1 MAGPVRVLTI
11 DGGGIR
17 GVIPAAVLA
26 EIEDRTGLLVP
37 DLFDLVAGTST
48 GGIIALGLTMPGPTG
63 APRWRA
69 ADLLGLYRR
78 EGQAIFSRSVW
89 QRIRS
94 AEGVLDEKYPAD
106 GLEAALER
114 YFGDARLRD
123 ALTHVLVPA
132 YDLER
137 RKPFFFR
144 STRAAADPAYDFPTR
159 EAARATSAAPTYFEP
174 PELVNDADGQRYALV
189 DGGVFANNPSMCAY
203 AEILA
208 EDRAA
213 DVLMVSLGTGQ
224 LNRPIHYADAKDWG
238 LLGWA
243 RPILEVVFDG
253 VSDTTDYELE
263 QLLGPERHVRL
274 QIELVGASDNLDDAT
289 PENIANLE
297 RKARELIAEHD
308 EEIARVCTALVD
320 RR

>member
-1 MAGPVRVLTI
+1 MAGPVRVLSI

-17 GVIPAAVLA
+17 GVIPAAVVA
-26 EIEDRTGLLVP
+26 EIERRTGRTVP

-48 GGIIALGLTMPGPTG
+48 GGIIALGLTVPGEHG

-69 ADLLGLYRR
+69 ADLLELYRR
-78 EGQAIFSRSVW
+78 EGEHIFSRSVW
-89 QRIRS
+89 QRITS

-106 GLEAALER
+106 GLEAALSR

-123 ALTHVLVPA
+123 ALTPVLLTA
-132 YDLER
+132 YELER

-144 STRAAADPAYDFPTR
+144 SRRAAANPIYDFPMR

-174 PELVNDADGQRYALV
+174 PELVNDADGEHYALV

-203 AEILA
+203 AEILS
-208 EDRAA
+208 EDRGA
-213 DVLMVSLGTGQ
+213 DVFVVSLGTGQ

-243 RPILEVVFDG
+243 KQIFNVVLDG

-263 QLLGPERHVRL
+263 QLLGPERHARL
-274 QIELVGASDNLDDAT
+274 QIELIGACDDLDDAS
-289 PENIANLE
+289 PGNIANLE
-297 RKARELIAEHD
+297 TKARELIAGND
-308 EEIARVCTALVD
+308 AEIDRVCAALV
-320 RR
+320 R

>member
-1 MAGPVRVLTI
+1 MAEPVRVLSI

-26 EIEDRTGLLVP
+26 EIELRTGRVVP
-37 DLFDLVAGTST
+37 ELFDLVAGTST
-48 GGIIALGLTMPGPTG
+48 GGIIALGLTLPGPNG

-78 EGQAIFSRSVW
+78 EGDKIFSRSVW
-89 QRIRS
+89 QRIRT
-94 AEGVLDEKYPAD
+94 ADGVLDEKYPAD
-106 GLEAALER
+106 GLEAALLR

-123 ALTHVLVPA
+123 ALTPVLVPA
-132 YDLER
+132 YELER

-144 STRAAADPAYDFPTR
+144 STRAAADPTYDFFTR
-159 EAARATSAAPTYFEP
+159 EVARATSAAPTYFEP

-189 DGGVFANNPSMCAY
+189 DGGVFANNPALCAY
-203 AEILA
+203 AEVLA
-208 EDRAA
+208 QHRAA
-213 DVLMVSLGTGQ
+213 GAIVVSLGTGQ
-224 LNRPIHYADAKDWG
+224 LNRPIHHRDAKDWG

-243 RPILEVVFDG
+243 RPILDVVFDG
-253 VSDTTDYELE
+253 VSDTIDYELE

-274 QIELVGASDNLDDAT
+274 QIELVGASDNMDDAT

-297 RKARELIAEHD
+297 RKAQELIVEHD
-308 EEIARVCTALVD
+308 EEIARVCAALVG
-320 RR
+320 

>member
-1 MAGPVRVLTI
+1 MAAPVRVLAI

-26 EIEDRTGLLVP
+26 EIERRTRWTVP
-37 DLFDLVAGTST
+37 ELFDLVAGTST
-48 GGIIALGLTMPGPTG
+48 GGIIALGLTAPGEDGT
-63 APRWRA
+63 PRWRA
-69 ADLLGLYRR
+69 SDLLELYRR
-78 EGQAIFSRSVW
+78 EGEHIFSRSVW
-89 QRIRS
+89 QRITS
-94 AEGVLDEKYPAD
+94 VEGVLDEKYPAD
-106 GLEAALER
+106 GLEAALTK

-123 ALTHVLVPA
+123 ALTPVLITA
-132 YDLER
+132 YELEL

-144 STRAAADPAYDFPTR
+144 SRRAVADPAYDFPMR

-174 PELVNDADGQRYALV
+174 PQLVNEADGERYALV

-203 AEILA
+203 AEILS
-208 EDRAA
+208 EHRDA
-213 DVLMVSLGTGQ
+213 DALVVSLGTGQ
-224 LNRPIHYADAKDWG
+224 LNRPIHYEDAKDWG

-243 RPILEVVFDG
+243 RQVFNVVLDG

-274 QIELVGASDNLDDAT
+274 QIELIGASDDLDDAS

-297 RKARELIAEHD
+297 AKARELIAAQD
-308 EEIARVCTALVD
+308 ADIDRVCAALTA
-320 RR
+320 

>member
-1 MAGPVRVLTI
+1 MAGPVRVLSI

-17 GVIPAAVLA
+17 GVIPAAVLT
-26 EIEDRTGLLVP
+26 EIERRTGRTVSE
-37 DLFDLVAGTST
+37 LFDLVAGTST
-48 GGIIALGLTMPGPTG
+48 GGIIALALTAPGEHG

-69 ADLLGLYRR
+69 SDLLELYRR
-78 EGQAIFSRSVW
+78 EGEHIFSRSVW
-89 QRIRS
+89 QRITS

-106 GLEAALER
+106 GLEAALSK

-123 ALTHVLVPA
+123 ALTPVLVTA
-132 YDLER
+132 YELER

-144 STRAAADPAYDFPTR
+144 SRRAAADPVYDFPMR

-174 PELVNDADGQRYALV
+174 PLLVNEADGERYALV

-203 AEILA
+203 AEILS
-208 EDRAA
+208 EDRRA
-213 DVLMVSLGTGQ
+213 DVLVVSLGTGQ

-243 RPILEVVFDG
+243 RQIFNVVLDG

-263 QLLGPERHVRL
+263 QVLGPERHARL
-274 QIELVGASDNLDDAT
+274 QIELIGASDDLDDAS
-289 PENIANLE
+289 PQNIANLE
-297 RKARELIAEHD
+297 TKARELIAAND
-308 EEIARVCTALVD
+308 AQIDSVCAALV
-320 RR
+320 R

>member
-1 MAGPVRVLTI
+1 MAEPVRVLSI

-17 GVIPAAVLA
+17 GVIPAAVLV
-26 EIEDRTGLLVP
+26 EIEGRTGRTVSE
-37 DLFDLVAGTST
+37 LFDLVAGTST
-48 GGIIALGLTMPGPTG
+48 GGIIALALTAPGEHG

-69 ADLLGLYRR
+69 SDLLELYRR
-78 EGQAIFSRSVW
+78 EGEHIFSRSVW
-89 QRIRS
+89 QRITS

-106 GLEAALER
+106 GLEAALAK

-123 ALTHVLVPA
+123 ALTPVLVTA
-132 YDLER
+132 YELER

-144 STRAAADPAYDFPTR
+144 SRRAAVDPVYDFPMR

-174 PELVNDADGQRYALV
+174 PQLVNEADGERYALV

-203 AEILA
+203 AEILS
-208 EDRAA
+208 EDRRA
-213 DVLMVSLGTGQ
+213 DVLVVSLGTGQ

-243 RPILEVVFDG
+243 RQIFKVVLDG

-263 QLLGPERHVRL
+263 QLLGPERHARL
-274 QIELVGASDNLDDAT
+274 QIELIGASDDLDDAS
-289 PENIANLE
+289 PQNIANLE
-297 RKARELIAEHD
+297 TKARELIAAND
-308 EEIARVCTALVD
+308 AQIDQVCAALVH
-320 RR
+320 

>member
-1 MAGPVRVLTI
+1 MAGPVRVLSI

-26 EIEDRTGLLVP
+26 EIERRTGRTVP
-37 DLFDLVAGTST
+37 ELFDMVAGTST
-48 GGIIALGLTMPGPTG
+48 GGIIALGLTVPGEHG

-69 ADLLGLYRR
+69 GDLLELYRR
-78 EGQAIFSRSVW
+78 EGEHIFSRSVW
-89 QRIRS
+89 QRITS

-106 GLEAALER
+106 GLEAALSR

-123 ALTHVLVPA
+123 ALTPVLVTA
-132 YDLER
+132 YELER

-144 STRAAADPAYDFPTR
+144 SRRAAANPIYDFPMR

-174 PELVNDADGQRYALV
+174 PELVNDADGERYALV

-203 AEILA
+203 AEILS
-208 EDRAA
+208 EDRDA
-213 DVLMVSLGTGQ
+213 DVLVVSLGTGQ
-224 LNRPIHYADAKDWG
+224 LNRPIHHADAKKWG
-238 LLGWA
+238 LLGWSKQ
-243 RPILEVVFDG
+243 IFNVVLDG

-263 QLLGPERHVRL
+263 QVLGPERHARL
-274 QIELVGASDNLDDAT
+274 QIELIGASDDLDDAS

-297 RKARELIAEHD
+297 TKARELIAGND
-308 EEIARVCTALVD
+308 AEIDRVCAALVH
-320 RR
+320 

>member
-1 MAGPVRVLTI
+1 MAGPVRVLSI

-17 GVIPAAVLA
+17 GVIPAAVLT
-26 EIEDRTGLLVP
+26 EIERRTGRTVSE
-37 DLFDLVAGTST
+37 LFDLVAGTST
-48 GGIIALGLTMPGPTG
+48 GGIIALALTAPGEHG

-69 ADLLGLYRR
+69 SDLLELYRR
-78 EGQAIFSRSVW
+78 EGEHIFSRSVW
-89 QRIRS
+89 QRITS

-106 GLEAALER
+106 GLEAALSK

-123 ALTHVLVPA
+123 ALTPVLVTA
-132 YDLER
+132 YELER

-144 STRAAADPAYDFPTR
+144 SRRAAADPVYDFPMR

-174 PELVNDADGQRYALV
+174 PQLVNEADGERYALV

-203 AEILA
+203 AEILS
-208 EDRAA
+208 EDRRA
-213 DVLMVSLGTGQ
+213 DVLVVSLGTGQ

-243 RPILEVVFDG
+243 RQIFNVVLDG

-263 QLLGPERHVRL
+263 QLLGPERHARL
-274 QIELVGASDNLDDAT
+274 QIELIGASDDLDDAS
-289 PENIANLE
+289 PQNIANLE
-297 RKARELIAEHD
+297 TKARELIAAND
-308 EEIARVCTALVD
+308 AQIDQVCSALVA
-320 RR
+320 

>member
-1 MAGPVRVLTI
+1 MPERVRVLSI

-26 EIEDRTGLLVP
+26 EIELRTGRLVP
-37 DLFDLVAGTST
+37 ELFDLVAGTST

-69 ADLLGLYRR
+69 SDLLGLYRR
-78 EGQAIFSRSVW
+78 EGGQIFSRSVW
-89 QRIRS
+89 QRIRT

-106 GLEAALER
+106 GLEAALLR
-114 YFGDARLRD
+114 YFGEARLRD
-123 ALTHVLVPA
+123 SLTRVLVPA
-132 YDLER
+132 YELER

-144 STRAAADPAYDFPTR
+144 SSRAAADPTYDFFTR
-159 EAARATSAAPTYFEP
+159 EVARATSAAPTYFEP

-208 EDRAA
+208 EDREA
-213 DVLMVSLGTGQ
+213 DVLVVSLGTGQ

-243 RPILEVVFDG
+243 RPILDVVFDG

-274 QIELVGASDNLDDAT
+274 QIELVGASDDLDDAT
-289 PENIANLE
+289 PENVANLE
-297 RKARELIAEHD
+297 RKAQELIVEHD
-308 EEIARVCTALVD
+308 EDIARLCAALTG
-320 RR
+320 

>member
-1 MAGPVRVLTI
+1 MAGPVRILSI

-26 EIEDRTGLLVP
+26 EIERRTGRTVP
-37 DLFDLVAGTST
+37 QLFDLVAGTST
-48 GGIIALGLTMPGPTG
+48 GGIIALGLTVPGEHG

-69 ADLLGLYRR
+69 ADLLELYRR
-78 EGQAIFSRSVW
+78 EGEHIFSRSVW
-89 QRIRS
+89 QRITS

-106 GLEAALER
+106 GLEAALSK

-123 ALTHVLVPA
+123 ALTPVLVTA
-132 YDLER
+132 YELER

-144 STRAAADPAYDFPTR
+144 SGRAAANPIYDFPMR

-174 PELVNDADGQRYALV
+174 PQLVNEADGERYALV

-203 AEILA
+203 AEVLS
-208 EDRAA
+208 EDRHA
-213 DVLMVSLGTGQ
+213 DVLVVSLGTGQ

-243 RPILEVVFDG
+243 KQIFNVVLDG
-253 VSDTTDYELE
+253 VSDTTDYEVE
-263 QLLGPERHVRL
+263 QVLGPERHARL
-274 QIELVGASDNLDDAT
+274 QIELIGASDDLDDAS

-297 RKARELIAEHD
+297 TKARELIAGND
-308 EEIARVCTALVD
+308 AEIDRVCAALVP
-320 RR
+320 

>member
-1 MAGPVRVLTI
+1 MAEPVRVLSI

-17 GVIPAAVLA
+17 GVIPAAVLT
-26 EIEDRTGLLVP
+26 EIERRASRTVSE
-37 DLFDLVAGTST
+37 LFDLVAGTST
-48 GGIIALGLTMPGPTG
+48 GGIIALALTAPGEHG

-69 ADLLGLYRR
+69 SDLLELYRR
-78 EGQAIFSRSVW
+78 EGEHIFSRSVW
-89 QRIRS
+89 QRITS

-106 GLEAALER
+106 GLEAALSK

-123 ALTHVLVPA
+123 ALTPVLVTA
-132 YDLER
+132 YELER

-144 STRAAADPAYDFPTR
+144 SRRAAADPIYDFPMR

-174 PELVNDADGQRYALV
+174 PQLVNEADGERYALV

-203 AEILA
+203 AEILS
-208 EDRAA
+208 EDRRA
-213 DVLMVSLGTGQ
+213 DVLVVSLGTGQ

-243 RPILEVVFDG
+243 RQIFNVVLDG

-263 QLLGPERHVRL
+263 QLLGPDRHARL
-274 QIELVGASDNLDDAT
+274 QIELIGASDDLDDAS
-289 PENIANLE
+289 PQNIANLE
-297 RKARELIAEHD
+297 TKARELIAAND
-308 EEIARVCTALVD
+308 AQIDQVCAALVA
-320 RR
+320 

>member
-1 MAGPVRVLTI
+1 MAPVRVLSI

-26 EIEDRTGLLVP
+26 EIERRTERTVP
-37 DLFDLVAGTST
+37 ELFDLVAGTST
-48 GGIIALGLTMPGPTG
+48 GGIIALGLTAPGEGG

-69 ADLLGLYRR
+69 ADLLELYRR
-78 EGQAIFSRSVW
+78 EGEHIFSRSVW
-89 QRIRS
+89 QRIRT

-106 GLEAALER
+106 GLEAALLR
-114 YFGDARLRD
+114 YFGDARLRE
-123 ALTHVLVPA
+123 ALTPVLVTS
-132 YDLER
+132 YELELR
-137 RKPFFFR
+137 EPFFFR
-144 STRAAADPAYDFPTR
+144 SGRAAADPRYDYFMR

-174 PELVNDADGQRYALV
+174 PQLVNEADGERYALV
-189 DGGVFANNPSMCAY
+189 DGGVFANNPAMCAY

-213 DVLMVSLGTGQ
+213 EVMMVSLGTGQ
-224 LNRPIHYADAKDWG
+224 LNRPYHYEDAKDWG

-243 RPILEVVFDG
+243 RRIFDVVLDG

-263 QLLGPERHVRL
+263 QLLGPERHARL
-274 QIELVGASDNLDDAT
+274 QIELVGASDDLDDAT

-297 RKARELIAEHD
+297 RKAAELIAAQD
-308 EEIARVCTALVD
+308 AEIDRVCAALTG
-320 RR
+320 